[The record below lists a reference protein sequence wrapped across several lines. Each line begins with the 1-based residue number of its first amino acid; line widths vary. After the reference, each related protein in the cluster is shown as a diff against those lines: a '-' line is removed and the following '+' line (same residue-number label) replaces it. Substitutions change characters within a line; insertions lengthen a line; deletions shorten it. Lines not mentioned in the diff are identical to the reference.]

1 MKTIHDPRSREL
13 IDVLIKL
20 REAAPVTQT
29 ELVARLNKP
38 QSYVAKVENLDR
50 RLDMVE
56 LADWAMA
63 IGVDGGTLLKRLSW
77 WI

>member
-1 MKTIHDPRSREL
+1 MKTIHDPRYREL
-13 IDVLIKL
+13 IDLLTKL
-20 REAAPVTQT
+20 REAAAVTQT
-29 ELVARLNKP
+29 ELALRLGKP

-56 LADWAMA
+56 LTDWARA

>member
-1 MKTIHDPRSREL
+1 MKTIHDPRYREL
-13 IDVLIKL
+13 VELLIQQ

-29 ELVARLNKP
+29 ELALRLGKP

-56 LADWAMA
+56 LADWAKA
-63 IGVDGGTLLKRLSW
+63 IGIDGATLLKRLSW

>member
-1 MKTIHDPRSREL
+1 MKTIHDPRYREL
-13 IDVLIKL
+13 VEVLIQL

-29 ELVARLNKP
+29 ELAARLGKP

-56 LADWAMA
+56 LADWVSA

-77 WI
+77 WL